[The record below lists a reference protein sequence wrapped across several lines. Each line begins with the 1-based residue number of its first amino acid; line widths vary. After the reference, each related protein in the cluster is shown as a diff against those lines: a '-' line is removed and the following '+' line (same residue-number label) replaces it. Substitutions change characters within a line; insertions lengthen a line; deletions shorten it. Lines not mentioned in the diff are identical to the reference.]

1 MHAAAGGV
9 GLILCQLCHYLGAT
23 VIGTVSNAEK
33 AELAKA
39 NGADYIIDYTKE
51 DVVARVNEITNNL
64 GCHAVLDG
72 VGKST
77 FETSLACARRLGTVI
92 SFGNASGAV
101 PPVRFNNID
110 EERKE
115 KKKTEFGIK
124 IYRFLFCPC
133 RQRTLK

>member
-1 MHAAAGGV
+1 M
-9 GLILCQLCHYLGAT
+9 ILCQLCHYLGAT

-110 EERKE
+110 EER
-115 KKKTEFGIK
+115 
-124 IYRFLFCPC
+124 
-133 RQRTLK
+133 